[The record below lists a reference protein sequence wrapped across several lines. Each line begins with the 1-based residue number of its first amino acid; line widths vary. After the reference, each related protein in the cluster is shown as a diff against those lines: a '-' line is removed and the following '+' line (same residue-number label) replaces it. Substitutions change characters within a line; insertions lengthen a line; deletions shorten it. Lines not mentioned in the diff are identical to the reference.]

1 MLIDTPSP
9 NVVAFT
15 ALLFGLAALAIIS
28 TAGGSI
34 AVSMAGIT
42 GTVTVNT
49 PK

>member
-1 MLIDTPSP
+1 MKMLITK
-9 NVVAFT
+9 
-15 ALLFGLAALAIIS
+15 LLLGLASLVAVSAN
-28 TAGGSI
+28 GGSI

>member
-15 ALLFGLAALAIIS
+15 ALLFGLASLAVIS

-34 AVSMAGIT
+34 TVSMAGIT
-42 GTVTVNT
+42 GTVTVNAL
-49 PK
+49 K

>member
-15 ALLFGLAALAIIS
+15 ALLFGLASLAVIAA
-28 TAGGSI
+28 TGGSI